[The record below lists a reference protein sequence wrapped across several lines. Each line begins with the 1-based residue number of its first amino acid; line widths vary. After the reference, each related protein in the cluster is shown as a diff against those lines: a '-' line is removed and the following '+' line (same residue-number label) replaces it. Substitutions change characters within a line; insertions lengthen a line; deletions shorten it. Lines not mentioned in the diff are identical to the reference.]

1 MSVLT
6 VDHVAVGY
14 TNTVI
19 IEELSAAIPEKKLRP
34 LLVQMDVVNQRS

>member
-19 IEELSAAIPEKKLRP
+19 IEELSAAIPEKNYDHYWSKW
-34 LLVQMDVVNQRS
+34 MW